1 VPRRLY
7 SGRVPADISPRRGP
21 EEPRPELRA
30 SHADRDRVV
39 EVLRVAAGDGRL
51 SPDELDERLEAALTA
66 RTVRELTVLTA
77 DLPAGGSQT
86 GPVATA
92 AAAPKDVMRIRHRGG
107 HARHVGQ
114 WVVPQRMEIQV
125 TGGNVRLDFTEAVIS
140 SAALP
145 IDVQL
150 KGGNLIIIT
159 RPGVVVDAAELAMV
173 GGRVR
178 VQTASGPQ
186 PPEVL
191 RVEVTG
197 EIRGGN
203 LRARGP
209 RRPFWQRLLRR
220 GHPGDRPGPRALRA

>member
-1 VPRRLY
+1 
-7 SGRVPADISPRRGP
+7 
-21 EEPRPELRA
+21 
-30 SHADRDRVV
+30 VV

-51 SPDELDERLEAALTA
+51 SPEELDERLEAALTA

-77 DLPAGGSQT
+77 DLPAEGSQT
-86 GPVATA
+86 SLVST
-92 AAAPKDVMRIRHRGG
+92 AAPKDVMRIRHRGG
-107 HARHVGQ
+107 SARHVGQ

-125 TGGNVRLDFTEAVIS
+125 TGGNVRLDFTEAVITG
-140 SAALP
+140 AALP

-159 RPGVVVDAAELAMV
+159 RPGVVVDAAELATV
-173 GGRVR
+173 GGQVR
-178 VQTASGPQ
+178 VKTAPGPQ

-191 RVEVTG
+191 RVEVGG

-203 LRARGP
+203 LRARAS

-220 GHPGDRPGPRALRA
+220 DRPGDRPGPRALRA

>member
-7 SGRVPADISPRRGP
+7 SGRMPADISPRGGP

-51 SPDELDERLEAALTA
+51 SPEELDERLEAALTA

-77 DLPAGGSQT
+77 DLPAEGSQT
-86 GPVATA
+86 GPVA

-107 HARHVGQ
+107 NARHVGP

-140 SAALP
+140 SRALP

-159 RPGVVVDAAELAMV
+159 RPGIVVDAAELAMV
-173 GGRVR
+173 GGQVR

-203 LRARGP
+203 L
-209 RRPFWQRLLRR
+209 
-220 GHPGDRPGPRALRA
+220 PGAGSPPPVLAAAAPPRALR